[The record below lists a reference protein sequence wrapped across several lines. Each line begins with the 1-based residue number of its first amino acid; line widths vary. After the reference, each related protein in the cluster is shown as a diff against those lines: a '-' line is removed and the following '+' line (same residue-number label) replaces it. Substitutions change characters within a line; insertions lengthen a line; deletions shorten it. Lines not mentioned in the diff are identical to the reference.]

1 MKMKQ
6 IKLGTKEARKL
17 IELMNRGLAYTDGY
31 YRDYKSQKKIFNTV
45 MEQLKEQGMFK
56 DYFIYD

>member
-6 IKLGTKEARKL
+6 IKLETKEARKL
-17 IELMNRGLAYTDGY
+17 IELMDRGLAYTDSH
-31 YRDYKSQKKIFNTV
+31 YRDYKSQNKIFNTV
-45 MEQLKEQGMFK
+45 MRQLKEQDMFK